1 MKPEHI
7 KLLRLALHMNTS
19 QAARYLAARPDHP
32 AGVAETTWVRWENG
46 KKALPEDMAAHLEA
60 VHRRLYGVL
69 SSLQGFAGSLNGVAE
84 SEAVPGIAYIGE
96 PPENGDRLEWH
107 IQLAAAVTAH
117 ALLIRT
123 ERKDG

>member
-32 AGVAETTWVRWENG
+32 DGVAETTWVRWENG
-46 KKALPEDMAAHLEA
+46 KKALPNDMAAHLEA
-60 VHRRLYGVL
+60 VHQRLYAVL
-69 SSLQGFAGSLNGVAE
+69 SSLQGFAGSLDVAADDA
-84 SEAVPGIAYIGE
+84 SPAIAYTGE
-96 PPENGDRLEWH
+96 PPADADRIDWH
-107 IQLAAAVTAH
+107 IQLAAAVAAH
-117 ALLIRT
+117 ALYIRT